1 MIDYLEVYV
10 LLNFDLI
17 LKLNILV
24 VKVDYFI
31 RIFLN
36 FIFIVYNY
44 ICFIEEII

>member
-1 MIDYLEVYV
+1 MIDYLELYV

-31 RIFLN
+31 RIF
-36 FIFIVYNY
+36 F
-44 ICFIEEII
+44 